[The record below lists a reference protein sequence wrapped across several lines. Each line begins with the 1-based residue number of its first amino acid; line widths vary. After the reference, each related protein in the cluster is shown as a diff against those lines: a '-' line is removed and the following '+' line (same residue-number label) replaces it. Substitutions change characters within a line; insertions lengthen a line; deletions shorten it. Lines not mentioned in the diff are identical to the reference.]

1 MLGLATVLRIREVS
15 DMTMPA
21 ARDASHKSEALWD
34 FMAGNG
40 ARRLRSLAVFA
51 AVYSLFMMLGL
62 VLRESSQQLTIIW
75 PAAGVLF
82 MVLWFSP
89 PRTWIWILAVQMGVE
104 LTIDV
109 LRAEQF
115 TWHRYGFFILA
126 NSLDAIVGAL
136 VARRLMPIPQIPRVR
151 HVLQFVAAVALG
163 SATSALLGAFASA
176 QTMLST
182 HYLREWQLWWAGN
195 WLGSLCVAPVI
206 MGWTIRWRTRKLSV
220 PPPPTA
226 ELALVGGGMLG
237 LTLWVF
243 SATPGSVT
251 TIVDLPFILL
261 AAVIV
266 CSFRLPPRWSTAFAA
281 AATLLASYFA
291 SRGFGPFAG
300 DQNPFVRVG
309 AVQLYLA
316 TLVVINFLLSIVLL
330 EMRNA
335 LQQLRAS
342 GERYQ
347 NFVEQSSEAV
357 WRIELEQPMS
367 PGLPVKEQI
376 AWLREHAYIAEC
388 NLVYLNLNRLFGLP
402 DADSRLWRAD
412 VPWSA
417 IYLEHIGTA
426 AQQGYSTDGLQFTLS
441 KGSRQFTYITG
452 FRGVIEDGK
461 LARVWCVA
469 RDISELIE
477 LNDRLRQKQER
488 LQLYARQL
496 VGAEERARRATA
508 VDLHDGIGQQ
518 LVGLAMT
525 VEAAAS
531 RATPEVRLLLGEA
544 THTVREV
551 QSITQRVIADLSPP
565 GLYELGLEPA
575 LKWLSVYMRGKDNLE
590 VDLNVAADA
599 AAYDLDL
606 RVLVFKLIREL
617 LRNVVKHSGVRAA
630 SVTVAQTPDELSV
643 VVQDRGVGFE
653 WQLSLFEA
661 RSEGFGLWSVADRVR
676 AAAGEMTVDTAP
688 GRGCRVSVVFPHNR
702 IVPLLQ
708 QKDPHG
714 ESHGPGQSRS
724 ASH

>member
-1 MLGLATVLRIREVS
+1 
-15 DMTMPA
+15 MTMPA
-21 ARDASHKSEALWD
+21 AREGAPKIEAVWD
-34 FMAGNG
+34 FMRLSAPRRAALLLGFG
-40 ARRLRSLAVFA
+40 AIYA
-51 AVYSLFMMLGL
+51 LFVIFGL
-62 VLRESSQQLTIIW
+62 VLREDSQQLTIIW

-82 MVLWFSP
+82 MALWFSP
-89 PRTWIWILAVQMGVE
+89 RRNWVWILGVQVLAELAIDAVRSEHFSWQQY
-104 LTIDV
+104 
-109 LRAEQF
+109 AP
-115 TWHRYGFFILA
+115 FILA
-126 NSLDAIVGAL
+126 NSLDAAVGASI
-136 VARRLMPIPQIPRVR
+136 AKRLMAAPHLPKVR
-151 HVLQFVAAVALG
+151 HVLQFFAAVALG
-163 SATSALLGAFASA
+163 SAASAVVGAFDPAQPLMSA
-176 QTMLST
+176 

-206 MGWTIRWRTRKLSV
+206 MGWTIRLRRRELSV
-220 PPPPTA
+220 ATPPA
-226 ELALVGGGMLG
+226 GELALIGCGLIGM
-237 LTLWVF
+237 TIWVF
-243 SATPGSVT
+243 SAMPGSVT
-251 TIVDLPFILL
+251 TILDLPFALL
-261 AAVIV
+261 ALVIV
-266 CSFRLPPRWSTAFAA
+266 AAFRLPPRWCTSFAA
-281 AATLLASYFA
+281 IAVLLASYFA
-291 SRGFGPFAG
+291 SRGLGPFAG
-300 DQNPFVRVG
+300 DPNPFVRVG

-316 TLVVINFLLSIVLL
+316 AVVVINFMLTIVLL

-335 LQQLRAS
+335 LHQLRAS

-357 WRIELEQPMS
+357 WRIELDVPMA
-367 PGLPVKEQI
+367 PGLPVSEQI
-376 AWLREHAYIAEC
+376 AWLREHAYVAEC

-402 DADSRLWRAD
+402 DADTRLWRAD

-441 KGSRQFTYITG
+441 RGSRQFTYITG
-452 FRGVIEDGK
+452 FRGVMDDGK

-469 RDISELIE
+469 RDISELVD
-477 LNDRLRQKQER
+477 LNERLRQKQER

-590 VDLNVAADA
+590 VELKVAQDA
-599 AAYDLDL
+599 ASYDLDL

-617 LRNVVKHSGVRAA
+617 LRNVVKHSGVRTAT
-630 SVTVAQTPDELSV
+630 VTVSQTPKELRV
-643 VVQDRGVGFE
+643 VVEDHGVGFE

-661 RSEGFGLWSVADRVR
+661 RSAGFGLWSVADRVR

-688 GRGCRVSVVFPHNR
+688 GRGCCVSVVFPHNPV
-702 IVPLLQ
+702 VPLLQ
-708 QKDPHG
+708 QKDTG
-714 ESHGPGQSRS
+714 GDVQESGSSRS
-724 ASH
+724 ASN